1 MAGTGNSNAINTALT
16 DNPSLTSNPSL
27 AHTVI
32 TSANPTVAA
41 PTLAHATNTSNFQ
54 QVTSDNA
61 AQGDNTNFWQKTFG
75 GAAKVVMGS
84 LNWLNKPL
92 QEVQRDY
99 RYVHSVY
106 TNYGIFNGLLATGV
120 VAGGAVLGSF
130 LGPGGTALGAT
141 AAATIERKFL
151 GQKIYDKSLADSE
164 NPNYKVSMGR
174 DFSHLLGQIPGL
186 GTLEN
191 TDTGLGKT
199 VSGLTDVA
207 SVFALDPLVALGAVR
222 TGVRSG
228 DIFLNGKNTKIKDF
242 VTGWVSPQMKIGID
256 NFFERN
262 SLRMVSADQV
272 DKLYQAGLK
281 PALSDVAFGSAGKQY
296 HRALNEL
303 TDLANSKE
311 GIGAI
316 VSKYPGLQGIAKVI
330 APEAGKQITAK
341 EIHNVFV
348 RSKWDVDFAKM
359 HATAGVDMVPSR
371 TVLRAAVSKFS
382 DKLRQSDASDEVYLK
397 ANQANFFFP
406 RKTNAAT
413 IVDTPNAVTGV
424 ITPVVVTA
432 ADRTWNTPVA
442 FRAIKALNPFDSAAR
457 KELEDGWKSA
467 VAGKVRT
474 FSGYVPYIV
483 DDNLKA
489 IATKEF
495 NPEDSGAAQVVYR
508 VARYSMGERMARQK
522 TAEFVLGDTGN
533 KKAIYAGT
541 ILEMLKAAGIPN
553 DPTFVA
559 KLVDQVK
566 MHIDTPLE
574 LGNYGFGRTKG
585 SFASQAHNVVTGSV
599 QLQGVIASHAGK
611 FAIPDFREVKL
622 AMRQTGSYG
631 KLYGKVDEWAAH
643 YTDGIFKPLALLTG
657 GFGLRIAASELIP
670 QIFRFGGL
678 DVAHAKIAD
687 SAAKMNVKLARGE
700 DSAILDNA
708 MQALSA
714 GTATNAAD
722 WLKQEAAKATGQKVR
737 KGISKVLN
745 VLATE
750 KDLELASRIAIV
762 TKGHMSTGAT
772 LTGHG
777 LDPEAQQ
784 RLREVINL
792 IQQSDKKL
800 TAKFDGAA
808 AILTK
813 NGQRVRVAPTGIFEN
828 VASGDSKYD
837 LHYLTNLHHAVSSES
852 QKLHAQYLL
861 EELNSGKGLEDAV
874 LAVEKRDLA
883 NIIKKKYDPSTP
895 TGFGADLPQGFDLY
909 RDERRV
915 LAGFHTEDPV
925 AFAHRRVDISSN
937 LFVGP
942 NGDVNK
948 ELLTMVAN
956 GEKPSLDYI
965 KNLDF
970 ALKPRAVSGE
980 KYEQVPGDN
989 LLQRII
995 NRGFKSVID
1004 PIINNLS
1011 REPLFFNHVKN
1022 ELASMDDAVA
1032 KGFFSEDEALRIAM
1046 TRATHAML
1054 PQIHNVALRTQFGVL
1069 VRNYLPF
1076 YFAQEQAMRRAGT
1089 LITTN
1094 PAAFRQYQ
1102 LVQQG
1107 LNDPGFVETDSLGQK
1122 HINIPLVGELG
1133 AGVINGLGILGIP
1146 VVTGL
1151 PVTATGNLESLR
1163 TVLPEL
1169 TMPGVSPFAS
1179 IALNSLGALDPTLDR
1194 YIKGIVGGAGFNR
1207 SLVDQLI
1214 PNSPMRNAFKAL
1226 SANEQES
1233 SFYNAMI
1240 ASIASAQYHGQMPSS
1255 DSSPTEKAA
1264 FMDRIKNNARS
1275 ILWMK
1280 ALVSTWSPLS
1290 PAITQEDLG
1299 LRDEFYALMKQ
1310 KSAVTGKDNT
1320 FAEALGIF
1328 LGKHGSQAISYTI
1341 GKTESAVPGAM
1352 MPYTTE
1358 AINWIEANKSLID
1371 SVNGAGAAFLIPQTT
1386 SLSGDAQA
1394 IHDELIK
1401 MHLRSRKTPDE
1412 FMNSV
1417 YIAAGNNYVYSQ
1429 KPIHDK
1435 AMANLQA
1442 QGLSQTDER
1451 SAWSA
1456 FVKDY
1461 GSSNPIWQA
1470 DYSSPVR
1477 TQNAQHVVGQLV
1489 TLFSSKTPPVG
1500 EQANLVSSLLRDYM
1514 VHTQSLQTFSDLYGQ
1529 DAVTTEKENWNNYLD
1544 TIVASEPRLNSVVNS
1559 VFRRLS

>member
-1 MAGTGNSNAINTALT
+1 MAGTGNTNAINTALT

-32 TSANPTVAA
+32 TSANPIVAA

-99 RYVHSVY
+99 RYIHSVY

-120 VAGGAVLGSF
+120 VAGGAALGSF
-130 LGPGGTALGAT
+130 LGPGGTALGAAT
-141 AAATIERKFL
+141 AGTIERKFL

-174 DFSHLLGQIPGL
+174 DFSHLLGQLPGL

-199 VSGLTDVA
+199 VSGLGDVA

-228 DIFLNGKNTKIKDF
+228 DIFLNGKSTKIKDF

-262 SLRMVSADQV
+262 SLRMFSADQV
-272 DKLYQAGLK
+272 DKLYQAGTKTNLI
-281 PALSDVAFGSAGKQY
+281 DTVFGSAGKQY

-303 TDLANSKE
+303 ADLANSKE

-330 APEAGKQITAK
+330 APEAGKKITAQ
-341 EIHNVFV
+341 EIHNVFL
-348 RSKWDVDFAKM
+348 RSKWDEDFAKM
-359 HATAGVDMVPSR
+359 HATAGADMVPSR
-371 TVLRAAVSKFS
+371 TVLRAAVSKVS
-382 DKLRQSDASDEVYLK
+382 DKLRQSDASDEIYLK

-413 IVDTPNAVTGV
+413 IVDTQNEATGA
-424 ITPVVVTA
+424 IASTVVTA
-432 ADRTWNTPVA
+432 PDRTWNTPVA
-442 FRAIKALNPFDSAAR
+442 FRAIKALNPFDSTAR

-483 DDNLKA
+483 DDNLKS
-489 IATKEF
+489 IATQEF

-508 VARYSMGERMARQK
+508 IARYSMGERMARQK
-522 TAEFVLGDTGN
+522 TAEFVLGDIGD
-533 KKAIYAGT
+533 KKAIYSGMVT
-541 ILEMLKAAGIPN
+541 EMTKAAGIPD
-553 DPTFVA
+553 DPNFVA
-559 KLVDQVK
+559 MLANQVK
-566 MHIDTPLE
+566 MHMDTPLE

-585 SFASQAHNVVTGSV
+585 SFASQAETPTGIHM
-599 QLQGVIASHAGK
+599 QGVIADHAGK
-611 FAIPDFREVKL
+611 FAIPDFRQVKL
-622 AMRQTGSYG
+622 AMRQTSAYG
-631 KLYGKVDEWAAH
+631 KIYGKVDEWAAN

-750 KDLELASRIAIV
+750 KDLELASRIAIA

-777 LDPEAQQ
+777 LDGDAQE
-784 RLREVINL
+784 RLSKIIDL

-837 LHYLTNLHHAVSSES
+837 LHYLTNLHHAVGSES
-852 QKLHAQYLL
+852 QRLHAKYLL

-874 LAVEKRDLA
+874 KAVEQRDLA
-883 NIIKKKYDPSTP
+883 NILKKKYDPSTP

-915 LAGFHTEDPV
+915 LAGFKTENPV
-925 AFAHRRVDISSN
+925 NFAHRRVDISSN

-948 ELLTMVAN
+948 ELLTMVAD
-956 GEKPSLDYI
+956 GKKPSLDYI

-980 KYEQVPGDN
+980 KYEMVPGDN
-989 LLQRII
+989 LLQRVI

-1133 AGVINGLGILGIP
+1133 AGVINGLGMLGIP

-1151 PVTATGNLESLR
+1151 PVTATGNLQSLR

-1240 ASIASAQYHGQMPSS
+1240 ASIASAQYHGQMPSP
-1255 DSSPTEKAA
+1255 DSSPTVKAA

-1328 LGKHGSQAISYTI
+1328 LGKHGSQAISYTV
-1341 GKTESAVPGAM
+1341 GKTEAAIPGAM

-1358 AINWIEANKSLID
+1358 AINWIEANKALIN

-1386 SLSGDAQA
+1386 TLSGDAQA

-1401 MHLRSRKTPDE
+1401 MHLRSNKTPEE

-1417 YIAAGNNYVYSQ
+1417 YIAAGNNYIYSQ

-1435 AMANLQA
+1435 AMADLA
-1442 QGLSQTDER
+1442 KAGLSQTDER

-1461 GSSNPIWQA
+1461 GSMNPIWQA

-1477 TQNAQHVVGQLV
+1477 TQNAQHAVTQLAN
-1489 TLFSSKTPPVG
+1489 LFSSKTPPTGAQADLVG
-1500 EQANLVSSLLRDYM
+1500 GLLRDYM
-1514 VHTQSLQTFSDLYGQ
+1514 VHIQSLATLTTLYGQ

>member
-1 MAGTGNSNAINTALT
+1 MAGTANSNAINTALS
-16 DNPSLTSNPSL
+16 DNPSLTSDPSL

-32 TSANPTVAA
+32 TSANPVAAA
-41 PTLAHATNTSNFQ
+41 PTMAHASNTSNFQ
-54 QVTSDNA
+54 QVVSDNA
-61 AQGDNTNFWQKTFG
+61 AQGDNTNFWQKVFG
-75 GAAKVVMGS
+75 GGAKVVMGS

-120 VAGGAVLGSF
+120 VAGGAALGTF
-130 LGPGGTALGAT
+130 LGPGGTALGAAT
-141 AAATIERKFL
+141 AATLERKFL

-164 NPNYKVSMGR
+164 NLNYKVSIGR
-174 DFSHLLGQIPGL
+174 DFSHLLGQLPGL

-207 SVFALDPLVALGAVR
+207 SVFALDPLVSLGAVR

-272 DKLYQAGLK
+272 EKLYQAGTKTNL
-281 PALSDVAFGSAGKQY
+281 LDTAFGSAGKQY

-303 TDLANSKE
+303 ADLANSKE

-316 VSKYPGLQGIAKVI
+316 VSKYPGLQGLAEVI
-330 APEAGKQITAK
+330 APAAGKKITAK
-341 EIHNVFV
+341 EVHDVFLQT
-348 RSKWDVDFAKM
+348 KWDEDFAKM
-359 HATAGVDMVPSR
+359 HATAGTDMVPSR

-382 DKLRQSDASDEVYLK
+382 DKLRQSDGSDEIYLK

-413 IVDTPNAVTGV
+413 IVDTTNKTTGI
-424 ITPVVVTA
+424 ITPTVVTA

-442 FRAIKALNPFDSAAR
+442 FRAIKALNPFDTTAR
-457 KELEDGWKSA
+457 KELENGFKSA
-467 VAGKVRT
+467 IAGKVRT

-495 NPEDSGAAQVVYR
+495 NPGDSGAAQVVYR

-522 TAEFVLGDTGN
+522 TAEFVLGDIGD
-533 KKAIYAGT
+533 KKAIYSGMVT
-541 ILEMLKAAGIPN
+541 EMTKAAGIPN
-553 DPTFVA
+553 DPNFVA
-559 KLVDQVK
+559 MLANQVK

-585 SFASQAHNVVTGSV
+585 SFASQAETSTGTH
-599 QLQGVIASHAGK
+599 LQGVIAAHAGK
-611 FAIPDFREVKL
+611 FAVPDFREVKL

-631 KLYGKVDEWAAH
+631 KIYGKIDEWAAH

-687 SAAKMNVKLARGE
+687 SAAKMNVKLAKGE

-714 GTATNAAD
+714 GTAKNASD

-777 LDPEAQQ
+777 LDGDAQE
-784 RLREVINL
+784 RLSKIIDL
-792 IQQSDKKL
+792 MQQSDKKL

-837 LHYLTNLHHAVSSES
+837 LHYLTNLHHAVNSES
-852 QKLHAQYLL
+852 QSLHAKYLL
-861 EELNSGKGLEDAV
+861 QELNSGKGLEDAV
-874 LAVEKRDLA
+874 KAVEQRDLA
-883 NIIKKKYDPSTP
+883 NILKKKYDPSSP
-895 TGFGADLPQGFDLY
+895 TGMGADLPQGFDLY

-915 LAGFHTEDPV
+915 LAGFKTEDPV

-942 NGDVNK
+942 NGDINK
-948 ELLTMVAN
+948 ELLDMVAN
-956 GEKPSLDYI
+956 GQKPSLDYL
-965 KNLDF
+965 KSLDF
-970 ALKPRAVSGE
+970 KLKPRAVAGE
-980 KYEQVPGDN
+980 KYEIVPGDN
-989 LLQRII
+989 LLQKVI
-995 NRGFKSVID
+995 NQGFKSVID

-1022 ELASMDDAVA
+1022 ELASMDWAVA

-1089 LITTN
+1089 LVTTN

-1107 LNDPGFVETDSLGQK
+1107 LNDPGFIETDSLGQK

-1194 YIKGIVGGAGFNR
+1194 YIKGVVCGAGFNR
-1207 SLVDQLI
+1207 SLIDQLI
-1214 PNSPMRNAFKAL
+1214 PNSPLRNAFHAL
-1226 SANEQES
+1226 SSNEQES

-1240 ASIASAQYHGQMPSS
+1240 ASIASAKYHGQMPSEN
-1255 DSSPTEKAA
+1255 SSPTEKAA
-1264 FMDRIKNNARS
+1264 FLDRIKNNARS
-1275 ILWMK
+1275 ILWIK

-1290 PAITQEDLG
+1290 PSITQEDTG
-1299 LRDEFYALMKQ
+1299 LRDEFYALLKQ

-1328 LGKHGSQAISYTI
+1328 LGKHGSNAISYTT
-1341 GKTESAVPGAM
+1341 GKTEAAVPGAM

-1358 AINWIEANKSLID
+1358 AINWIESHKALID
-1371 SVNGAGAAFLIPQTT
+1371 SVNGVGAAFLIPQTT

-1401 MHLRSRKTPDE
+1401 MHLRSRKTPEE

-1417 YIAAGNNYVYSQ
+1417 YVSAGNNYIYSQ

-1435 AMANLQA
+1435 AMADLA
-1442 QGLSQTDER
+1442 KAGLSQADER
-1451 SAWSA
+1451 SSWSQ
-1456 FVKDY
+1456 FVKAY
-1461 GSSNPIWQA
+1461 GMTNPIWEA

-1477 TQNAQHVVGQLV
+1477 TQNAQQAVAQL
-1489 TLFSSKTPPVG
+1489 TNLFSSQNPPKGAQADLVG
-1500 EQANLVSSLLRDYM
+1500 SLLNDYRI
-1514 VHTQSLQTFSDLYGQ
+1514 HTQSLTSFSDLYGQ
-1529 DAVTTEKENWNNYLD
+1529 DAVSNEKDNWKKYLD
-1544 TIVASEPRLNSVVNS
+1544 TIVSNEPRLNSVVNS
-1559 VFRRLS
+1559 VFRRLA